1 MTDFRDHVVKKAL
14 DETISAYRPEKTL
27 RSRLRRI
34 ATIAALAIAAT
45 AAFAFIIDLSAPR
58 PKPAAANRKPISV
71 DLLPAPRDRERR

>member
-14 DETISAYRPEKTL
+14 DDTIGPYRPEKTL

-34 ATIAALAIAAT
+34 ATVAALAIAAA

-58 PKPAAANRKPISV
+58 PKPAAANRKPVAV
-71 DLLPAPRDRERR
+71 DIVPAPRERR

>member
-14 DETISAYRPEKTL
+14 DDTIGPWRPDRTP

-34 ATIAALAIAAT
+34 ATIVALAIAAT

-58 PKPAAANRKPISV
+58 PRPAAAHRKPVAV
-71 DLLPAPRDRERR
+71 DIVPAQRDRERR